1 MGAIMGAVL
10 IWLRPGAIHGRTL
23 RLFVTMESARD
34 VRPGTEVWLAGQRV
48 GLVDAVAF
56 RSVDTDTA
64 ERVLLQLDVLREFQE
79 LMRHD
84 SRVQLQAGGNL
95 LGSPVVFLTVGS
107 PDARTL
113 QDGDTLR
120 GLPQMDREAL
130 AAHLASAVDQFPL
143 IWRDMREVHT
153 DLVAGRGSIG
163 AFAAPGGLAEVA
175 RVRSNVDRLGEVLA
189 RVRDPDAAFVEF
201 RQRVDGALAHAQA
214 IQAQVDGGS
223 GTLGR
228 LQQDSTLAREVRDAR
243 DELSILK
250 FRLRS
255 GDGAIGRLRTDGTLA
270 ARLADAQD
278 ALDRLLADMRKH
290 PIRYINF

>member
-1 MGAIMGAVL
+1 
-10 IWLRPGAIHGRTL
+10 
-23 RLFVTMESARD
+23 

-290 PIRYINF
+290 PFRYINF